1 MNVFDELVGQQ
12 HIVKSL
18 QDAVTASRTGEETQ
32 EMTHAWLFTGPPGSG
47 RSSAAVAFAAALI
60 CPNNGCGTC
69 IDCRTAMAGG
79 HADVEIIRTEGLS
92 IKIDEVRELLQRV
105 AWSPS
110 VGGWRVVVME
120 DADRLTES
128 AANAMLKAIE
138 EPGSR
143 TVWLLCAPTLHDVLP
158 TIRSRCRHLQLRTPS
173 TDAVAEV
180 LTRRYDISP
189 GMADFAARVSQGH
202 IGRARHLAT
211 DESIRGRRNTIMK
224 LPLTITDIASA
235 FKAAATLVELATE
248 EANTQSEARD
258 EKESQELAQAWGQG
272 ATGRG
277 MATGGSKA
285 LKELEKEQKSRATR
299 MVRDSLDGA
308 LLDIATLYRDVMMVQ
323 ATNATNGTQQTNSA
337 NSAGAITP
345 SAVDCLTQSLINKE
359 LAGEIAALADRLPPH
374 ATVEKINAIMKAR
387 TNLSFNAAPLLTIE
401 ALMCALA

>member
-138 EPGSR
+138 EPGTR

-173 TDAVAEV
+173 TDDVAEV

-337 NSAGAITP
+337 NSAGATTP

-359 LAGEIAALADRLPPH
+359 LAGEIASLADRLPPH